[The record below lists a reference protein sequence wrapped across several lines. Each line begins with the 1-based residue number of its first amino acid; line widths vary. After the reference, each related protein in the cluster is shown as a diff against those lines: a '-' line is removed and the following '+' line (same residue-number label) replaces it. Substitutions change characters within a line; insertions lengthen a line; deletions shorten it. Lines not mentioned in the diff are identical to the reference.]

1 MQTFFSHFLFLHQS
15 TYLSNYLSLLHFEC
29 LSLCVYF
36 CTLIEQY
43 FALPYYYYMY
53 CTGIFLHHVG
63 LFVFLPSDWLSRG
76 FLKYVSALSFYMFIG
91 VFYIFTFLFF
101 HLCLCLSLFLP
112 LCPNHSR
119 VCPVSAHGSSVGKI
133 CFDSDE
139 FHPISVSVSVFI
151 FITFKGRVSFPI
163 AHLIPNMF
171 SI

>member
-53 CTGIFLHHVG
+53 GYIFTPCR
-63 LFVFLPSDWLSRG
+63 FVRFLAVWLAVSWV
-76 FLKYVSALSFYMFIG
+76 FKKHVSALSIYMFIG

-119 VCPVSAHGSSVGKI
+119 VCPVSAHGSSVGEI

-139 FHPISVSVSVFI
+139 FHPISVTVFI